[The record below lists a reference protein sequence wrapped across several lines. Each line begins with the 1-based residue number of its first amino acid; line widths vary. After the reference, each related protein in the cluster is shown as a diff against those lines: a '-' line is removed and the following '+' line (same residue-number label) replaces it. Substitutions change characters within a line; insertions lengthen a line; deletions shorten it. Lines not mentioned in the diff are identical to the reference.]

1 MHSGVTG
8 DLANFSAVSR
18 GLQLLRVQCKIY

>member
-8 DLANFSAVSR
+8 DLANFSAVFR
-18 GLQLLRVQCKIY
+18 GSQLLGVQCKIY